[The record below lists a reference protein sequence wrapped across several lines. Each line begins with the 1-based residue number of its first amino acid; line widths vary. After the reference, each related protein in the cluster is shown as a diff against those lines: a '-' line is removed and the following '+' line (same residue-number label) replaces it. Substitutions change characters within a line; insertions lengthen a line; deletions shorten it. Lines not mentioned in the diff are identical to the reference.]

1 MTLSDAVAK
10 SRWTR
15 RLAFLWQAAIPL
27 STLKAPANRFAS
39 AKQKRER
46 VELAEISLGR

>member
-1 MTLSDAVAK
+1 MRKNEMTLSDAVAK

-39 AKQKRER
+39 AKQNENA
-46 VELAEISLGR
+46 LT